1 MTATQEWE
9 DSGQAVWQMFYCEH
23 KLQLALAPAG
33 INVRRRQRTRHVTP
47 GYACVRAQGESGQYD
62 ELPAVLPRLVG

>member
-1 MTATQEWE
+1 
-9 DSGQAVWQMFYCEH
+9 MFYCVH

-33 INVRRRQRTRHVTP
+33 INVRRRQRQRTRHVTP